1 MLHKLFSRTLLTLF
15 VATVYSC
22 SNENVDVIRE
32 YDETNTP
39 YLTNHPLPKNASTL
53 RVLAIGNSYTID
65 GTAYLPEIL
74 DSLGIDANCY
84 GVYTLVAAGA
94 SLQYWD
100 EVLQYHNPVKLIRR
114 AGLLNVEVT
123 SGSMVEILSQ
133 PWDIIVFQQVS
144 YLSMSYDSF
153 YPHLHHLIDAAKRY
167 CTNENVTLAW
177 HMTHSYAS
185 TYIRGNGVP
194 SVIRWQSI
202 ANATRMMMRFDGIDV
217 IIPMGTAIEN
227 ARHSTL
233 QNDTELTRDGTHLAF
248 GVSRYIAACAWV
260 ETLFAP
266 VFGFSVSNL
275 TATHDLEEWEE
286 FGIGVDAFI
295 PGSSEA
301 VTDNNR
307 FLCIQCVNM
316 ASHHPYS
323 IVNH

>member
-1 MLHKLFSRTLLTLF
+1 MLLTLV

-39 YLTNHPLPKNASTL
+39 YLTNHPLPKNPNTL

-74 DSLGIDANCY
+74 DGLGIDNNCY
-84 GVYTLVAAGA
+84 GVYALVAASA

-100 EVLQYHNPVKLIRR
+100 EVLHHNEPVKLIRR
-114 AGLLNVEVT
+114 AGMLNMDVL
-123 SGSMVEILSQ
+123 SGSMEEVLSQ

-153 YPHLHHLIDAAKRY
+153 YPHLHHLIDAVKRY

-185 TYIRGNGVP
+185 TYVRGNGVP
-194 SVIRWQSI
+194 SFTRWQSI
-202 ANATRMMMRFDGIDV
+202 ANATRTMVRFDGIDV

-227 ARHSTL
+227 ARHSAL

-248 GVSRYIAACAWV
+248 GVGRYIAACAWV
-260 ETLFAP
+260 EALFAP
-266 VFGFSVSNL
+266 VYGFSVSNL
-275 TATHDLEEWEE
+275 TATHDLDEWEE
-286 FGIGVDAFI
+286 FGIGVDFFI
-295 PGSSEA
+295 PGSSVA
-301 VTDNNR
+301 VTDDNR
-307 FLCIQCVNM
+307 SLCLQCVNM
-316 ASHHPYS
+316 ASQYPYS
-323 IVNH
+323 IVNP